1 MRIKS
6 LFIYLVFLLSCDSSS
21 DFSFGGN
28 VSGDVQMSGESSG
41 TGIGGSMARFTI
53 KGDYLY
59 TVDSYDLKTF
69 DIKDRLNP
77 KITSEVNLGW
87 GIETIFPYGE
97 NLFIG
102 AQSGMHIYGLEN
114 QEEPNYISSYEHVTS
129 CDPVVVQD
137 SYAYVTL
144 RGGSECMGFN
154 NQLDIVD
161 ISNPN
166 YPRLFKTYE
175 MINPHGLGVDGNCLF
190 ISEISKI
197 TKSI

>member
-1 MRIKS
+1 MKIKS
-6 LFIYLVFLLSCDSSS
+6 LLIYLVFLLSCDSSS

-28 VSGDVQMSGESSG
+28 FSGDVQMSGESSG

-53 KGDYLY
+53 RDDYLY

-69 DIKDRLNP
+69 DIRDRLNP

-114 QEEPNYISSYEHVTS
+114 KEEPNYISSYEHVTS

-144 RGGSECMGFN
+144 RGGSECM
-154 NQLDIVD
+154 LSLIH
-161 ISNPN
+161 I
-166 YPRLFKTYE
+166 
-175 MINPHGLGVDGNCLF
+175 
-190 ISEISKI
+190 
-197 TKSI
+197 

>member
-1 MRIKS
+1 
-6 LFIYLVFLLSCDSSS
+6 
-21 DFSFGGN
+21 
-28 VSGDVQMSGESSG
+28 
-41 TGIGGSMARFTI
+41 MARFTI
-53 KGDYLY
+53 RDDYLY

-114 QEEPNYISSYEHVTS
+114 KEEPNYISSYEHVTS

-161 ISNPN
+161 ISNLNKPQA
-166 YPRLFKTYE
+166 
-175 MINPHGLGVDGNCLF
+175 I
-190 ISEISKI
+190 
-197 TKSI
+197 

>member
-1 MRIKS
+1 MKIKC
-6 LFIYLVFLLSCDSSS
+6 LLIYLVFLLSCDSSS

-69 DIKDRLNP
+69 DIKDKVNP
-77 KITSEVNLGW
+77 MITSEVNLGW

-102 AQSGMHIYGLEN
+102 AQSGMHIYGLELSL
-114 QEEPNYISSYEHVTS
+114 IH
-129 CDPVVVQD
+129 
-137 SYAYVTL
+137 
-144 RGGSECMGFN
+144 
-154 NQLDIVD
+154 I
-161 ISNPN
+161 
-166 YPRLFKTYE
+166 
-175 MINPHGLGVDGNCLF
+175 
-190 ISEISKI
+190 
-197 TKSI
+197 